1 MNRKKRIELL
11 LKKKMPNFLINV
23 TDLSSSHKGHGGFD
37 GTQETHLQINLKTKN
52 QVDSR
57 LSIHKKIYSLL
68 EKEFKSGLHSLEI
81 KIST

>member
-11 LKKKMPNFLINV
+11 LKKKMPNFVINV
-23 TDLSSSHKGHGGFD
+23 IDLSSSHKGHGEFD
-37 GTQETHLQINLKTKN
+37 GTQGTHLQINLKTIN

-57 LSIHKKIYSLL
+57 LSIHQKIYSLL
-68 EKEFKSGLHSLEI
+68 EEEFKSGLHSLEI